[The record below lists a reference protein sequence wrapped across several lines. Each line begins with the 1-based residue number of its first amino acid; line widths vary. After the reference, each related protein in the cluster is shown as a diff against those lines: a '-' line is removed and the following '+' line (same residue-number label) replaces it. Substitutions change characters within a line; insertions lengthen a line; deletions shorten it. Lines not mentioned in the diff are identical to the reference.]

1 MEDRAIRPSGTVLA
15 GRPPL
20 PRRGPLV
27 TAMVM
32 GFAALVALWLAA
44 GVDLVWRFDKADR
57 EVNALT
63 DRVLRLEQALEAI
76 RTSVLLGAIDWRDAL
91 LDSAS
96 EAESAR
102 YLERITDHR
111 ALCAS
116 NLEVVRREEDPGG
129 ASSLFGELSREVD
142 EYWNSV
148 VPILALA
155 PVTQPADI
163 RRIMRDRVIP
173 KRANIQRIV
182 AQVQALNR
190 VQLQRQQTRK
200 AETYARARSRF
211 VLTGSLALLLSV
223 GVAAFVTG
231 YVGRLERALRGQVTM
246 NAQNAADLH
255 RLSGRLVQAQE
266 DERRLIARELHDEVG
281 QALTAVKMQLSI
293 AGRSVPPEDASAI
306 DQARDAVDSALQSA
320 RHLSRLLRPPML
332 DDMGL
337 GPALE
342 AYLTAFGERTG
353 IATGFHHTG
362 LDNRPDPAVELCL
375 FRVAQEATTNVARH
389 SGATSCRV
397 YLQRLATSAVLTVE
411 DDGRGFDPDTDGP
424 ATEEG
429 LGLVGIRER
438 VADARGTFRVESTP
452 GNGTRIWV
460 ELPAPPYGSADDL
473 AVDAKSATDTIAKET
488 DDGSH
493 PARG

>member
-1 MEDRAIRPSGTVLA
+1 MEHRAHRPTGTSLA
-15 GRPPL
+15 GRPLL

-27 TAMVM
+27 MAMVT
-32 GFAALVALWLAA
+32 GFAVLVALWLAA
-44 GVDLVWRFDKADR
+44 GVDMVWRFDTADR
-57 EVNALT
+57 EVEALT
-63 DRVLRLEQALEAI
+63 DRVLRVEQALEAI

-96 EAESAR
+96 EAESAG
-102 YLERITDHR
+102 YLGRIRDHR

-116 NLEVVRREEDPGG
+116 NLELLRREDDPSA
-129 ASSLFGELSREVD
+129 ASSVFGELSREVD

-148 VPILALA
+148 VPILAFA
-155 PVTQPADI
+155 PVTRPADI

-190 VQLQRQQTRK
+190 VQLQQQQTRK

-211 VLTGSLALLLSV
+211 VLTGSLALLLSL
-223 GVAAFVTG
+223 GVAGFVTG
-231 YVGRLERALRGQVTM
+231 YVGRLERALRGHVMM

-293 AGRSVPPEDASAI
+293 ARRSVPPQETSAI

-337 GPALE
+337 GPALD
-342 AYLTAFGERTG
+342 AYLAAFGERTG
-353 IATGFHHTG
+353 IATDFHHAG

-389 SGATSCRV
+389 AGASSCRV
-397 YLQRLATSAVLTVE
+397 YLQRLAASAVLTVE
-411 DDGRGFDPDTDGP
+411 DNGRGFDLHTQAPGP
-424 ATEEG
+424 EEG

-452 GNGTRIWV
+452 GKGTRLWV
-460 ELPAPPYGSADDL
+460 ELPAPPYVSPDPL
-473 AVDAKSATDTIAKET
+473 AVDTDTADEAFAKET